1 MGRVLGAN
9 PPEDPSEEREVTLS
23 ASDRHPFP
31 FKDPTLSG
39 SETILVVDD
48 ERFVRDFCASVLTQS
63 GYEVLLGEKMLAV
76 IRKRLFFGHRPGALL
91 LPGRAWGG
99 CSFGDYLKLRCW
111 KKLSNRVLRGGRSAR
126 PSMP

>member
-1 MGRVLGAN
+1 MLYWLGRVLGAN

-48 ERFVRDFCASVLTQS
+48 DQTTLTFCRNALTLAGYDVFSAQS
-63 GYEVLLGEKMLAV
+63 GADPQ
-76 IRKRLFFGHRPGALL
+76 HSPA
-91 LPGRAWGG
+91 
-99 CSFGDYLKLRCW
+99 
-111 KKLSNRVLRGGRSAR
+111 AR
-126 PSMP
+126 PS